1 VESNLGL
8 SDWAA
13 DRRAW
18 RAAWIVVSLFVLTA
32 VAITPV
38 ATIPLPPHFALV
50 AMLSAASLVV
60 TSVTG
65 FLLLF
70 EGRSLNSKAALILAS
85 GFFAAS
91 LMMIVHIIVFPGF
104 FVTPADDLGRNAL
117 LSWIAWHI
125 VLLAAMLVFGF
136 TRPLMP
142 PSAETGNGATVL
154 DLSLV
159 ILGVALIVDVELTIA
174 GLARFTAGWYAAR
187 FVNFVATVCVMGV
200 LLRQAGTLYMA
211 LVQRAEVLEDEAHT
225 DTLTGLP
232 NRRRFD
238 EEFARAFGSGQR
250 RETALAVAIVD
261 IDRFKNYNDS
271 FGHQAGDVALRRI
284 AQSIAESVARSGD
297 VAARYGGE
305 EFVVILEDTS
315 LDGAIAV
322 AERIRTAVLNAGIR
336 TSTGAPLSVSIG
348 VAANRRGDSAEVLLH
363 HADEALYAAKEGGRN
378 RVVAWQPPLDTPPS
392 GEPAA
397 RSTA

>member
-18 RAAWIVVSLFVLTA
+18 RTAWATVSLFILTA
-32 VAITPV
+32 VAITPL
-38 ATIPLPPHFALV
+38 ATVRLPAQLLLV
-50 AMLSAASLVV
+50 GMVSAASFVV
-60 TSVTG
+60 TTVIG

-70 EGRSLNSKAALILAS
+70 EGRSLNSKASLILAA

-91 LMMIVHIIVFPGF
+91 LIMIVHIAVFPGF
-104 FVTPADDLGRNAL
+104 FGTPLDDIGRWAL
-117 LSWIAWHI
+117 ITWMLWHV
-125 VLLAAMLVFGF
+125 VLLAAMVVFGF
-136 TRPLMP
+136 TRPLLP
-142 PSAETGNGATVL
+142 PNAETGNGATVL
-154 DLSLV
+154 DLSLM
-159 ILGVALIVDVELTIA
+159 ILAVALVVDVELTIA
-174 GLARFTAGWYAAR
+174 GLERFSAGWYAAR
-187 FVNFVATVCVMGV
+187 VVNFVATICVMGV

-250 RETALAVAIVD
+250 RETALAVAIAD
-261 IDRFKNYNDS
+261 IDRFKNYNDT

-284 AQSIAESVARSGD
+284 AQAIAESVERSGD

-315 LDGAIAV
+315 LEGATAV
-322 AERIRTAVLNAGIR
+322 AERIRQAVLNAGIR

-348 VAANRRGDSAEVLLH
+348 VAANRRGDSAETLLR

-378 RVVAWQPPLDTPPS
+378 RVVAWQPPKDTPPN

-397 RSTA
+397 RSTG